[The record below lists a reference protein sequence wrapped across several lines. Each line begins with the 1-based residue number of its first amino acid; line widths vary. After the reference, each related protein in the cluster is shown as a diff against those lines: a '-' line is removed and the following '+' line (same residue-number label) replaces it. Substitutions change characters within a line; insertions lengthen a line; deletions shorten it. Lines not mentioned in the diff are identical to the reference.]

1 MYPRPMTAAP
11 DPLIRLAQRIERRIA
26 ELALEYAEVC
36 RRAEISDETL
46 IKIRKGTKARS
57 STYRKLERAL
67 QWEHGS
73 IASILA
79 GGEAT
84 PVAMPVGPPE
94 DSTLDPESGRA
105 SSHDHVG
112 LSPGEALRHVISAS
126 AQKLGLGADD
136 LEDVFQAVRRDLAET
151 EAAQEADPADPAP
164 YGTPDLSV
172 MVLEARLAAG
182 LSLEDVAQL
191 TASAPGAPAA
201 LDVGW
206 LGRLEETALT
216 PDEFP
221 EYPQLDALAYAL
233 HLDPARVQEAAGVQ
247 FMNVHSVWSDDG
259 QSRAVGVGPVSA
271 EDRQKLQSLLRM
283 YRRAPKR

>member
-1 MYPRPMTAAP
+1 MTDDAGPMR
-11 DPLIRLAQRIERRIA
+11 RLAEYIESRIS
-26 ELALEYAEVC
+26 ELGLEYAEVA
-36 RRAEISDETL
+36 RLAGFSIEVLRKMRHG
-46 IKIRKGTKARS
+46 IKVRG

-73 IASILA
+73 IATILA
-79 GGEAT
+79 GGEPTQVDARAGEQPDSQT
-84 PVAMPVGPPE
+84 PQPSAEP
-94 DSTLDPESGRA
+94 
-105 SSHDHVG
+105 G
-112 LSPGEALRHVISAS
+112 LSPGEALRQVISAS
-126 AQKLGLGADD
+126 AQKLGLRADD

-151 EAAQEADPADPAP
+151 EATQEADPADPAP

-182 LSLEDVAQL
+182 LSLEDVARL

-206 LGRLEETALT
+206 LGRLEETALV

-247 FMNVHSVWSDDG
+247 FMNVHSVWSEDG
-259 QSRAVGVGPVSA
+259 QSRAVGVGPLSA
-271 EDRQKLQSLLRM
+271 EDRQKLQVLMRK
-283 YRRAPKR
+283 YRRAPRK